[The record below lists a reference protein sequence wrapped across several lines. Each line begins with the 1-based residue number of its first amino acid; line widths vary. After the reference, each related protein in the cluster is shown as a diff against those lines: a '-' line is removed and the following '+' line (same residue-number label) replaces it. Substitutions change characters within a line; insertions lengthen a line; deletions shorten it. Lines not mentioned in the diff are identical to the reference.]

1 MDEPVTLILDSP
13 KRGEGA
19 AHPLAAWRERRGL
32 SQKRFGEMAR
42 TAASTISRIENNKM
56 RPKPELVSRIAQA
69 TGGEIVLSRRA
80 VRRLLPR
87 GGP

>member
-1 MDEPVTLILDSP
+1 MDEPPPTLDP
-13 KRGEGA
+13 PERGEGV

-42 TAASTISRIENNKM
+42 TASSSISRIENNKM
-56 RPKPELVSRIAQA
+56 GPKPELVSRIAQA
-69 TGGEIVLSRRA
+69 TGGEIVLPRRA
-80 VRRLLPR
+80 IRRLPLR

>member
-19 AHPLAAWRERRGL
+19 THPLAAWRELRGL

-56 RPKPELVSRIAQA
+56 RPKPELERI
-69 TGGEIVLSRRA
+69 SA
-80 VRRLLPR
+80 VMNQGFTR
-87 GGP
+87 GWGFAIL